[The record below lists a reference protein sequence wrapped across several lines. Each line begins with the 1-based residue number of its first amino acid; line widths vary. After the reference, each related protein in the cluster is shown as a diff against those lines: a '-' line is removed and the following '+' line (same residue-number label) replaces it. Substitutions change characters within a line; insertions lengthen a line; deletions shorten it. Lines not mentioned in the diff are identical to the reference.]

1 MGEDSKG
8 GRGPHWAVE
17 LLMIMMMMMVLLYVK
32 QFLGLNAVH
41 LFTRLSVSIFMKIYN
56 ISNIVVCKMLLY
68 LPDLD

>member
-17 LLMIMMMMMVLLYVK
+17 LLMIMMMMVLLYVK

-41 LFTRLSVSIFMKIYN
+41 LFTRLSVSISMKIYN
-56 ISNIVVCKMLLY
+56 ISNIVVCKMGLY